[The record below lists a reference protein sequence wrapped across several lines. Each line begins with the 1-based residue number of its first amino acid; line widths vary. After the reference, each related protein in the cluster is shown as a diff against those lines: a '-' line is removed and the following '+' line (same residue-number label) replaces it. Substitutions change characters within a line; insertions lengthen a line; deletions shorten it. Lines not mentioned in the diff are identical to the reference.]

1 MKNIINYYYNINI
14 LNLYEV
20 NNKYYFNYKN
30 NDYIFMTFD
39 RLIEDAPVVY
49 NIYLEMKK
57 RRVITNEIILNKD
70 NQILTITN
78 GIPYILIKDNLRNKS
93 ININDIF
100 YFQNNTYN
108 IFNDRRI
115 KRINY
120 IEMWE
125 SKIDYYEEQNK
136 SLKKQYKIIDD
147 SIDFYIGL
155 GENAISY
162 LINNKAKQVS
172 TFVSHRRIDINKGSF
187 DYYNPVNYI
196 IDSRVRDFSEYIKN
210 SFFNDKINFDLVR
223 IYLDYMN
230 FNKDEY
236 ILFIGRLLFPTYYFD
251 YYDLVVNKKIDESSL
266 LNIIDKT
273 NDYLTLVKKI
283 FIYIIYQ
290 KKTNIPYIEWL
301 IKEY

>member
-39 RLIEDAPVVY
+39 RLIEDAPLVY

-210 SFFNDKINFDLVR
+210 AFFNDKINFDLVR

>member
-39 RLIEDAPVVY
+39 RLIEDAPLVY

>member
-57 RRVITNEIILNKD
+57 RRVVTNEIILNKD

-162 LINNKAKQVS
+162 LINNKVKQVS

-210 SFFNDKINFDLVR
+210 AFFNDKINFDLVR

>member
-210 SFFNDKINFDLVR
+210 AFFNDKINFDLVR

>member
-39 RLIEDAPVVY
+39 RLIEDAPLVY

-162 LINNKAKQVS
+162 LINNKVKQVS

-210 SFFNDKINFDLVR
+210 AFFNDKINFDLVR

>member
-162 LINNKAKQVS
+162 LINNKVKQVS

-210 SFFNDKINFDLVR
+210 AFFNDKINFDLVR

>member
-162 LINNKAKQVS
+162 LINNKVKQVS